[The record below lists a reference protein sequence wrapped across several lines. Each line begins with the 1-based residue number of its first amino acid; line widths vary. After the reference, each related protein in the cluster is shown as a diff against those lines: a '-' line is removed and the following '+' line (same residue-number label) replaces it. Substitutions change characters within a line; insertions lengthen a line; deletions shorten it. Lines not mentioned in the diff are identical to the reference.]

1 MWLFVF
7 SICPVETKRNEKA
20 GSFSWDLMKDGFNM
34 MQFSVYSRHC
44 ASDESAGVHI
54 KRTKEKCRKKEPVSI
69 LKVTD
74 KQYGDIINIWG
85 AKIQTAR
92 PRPPLRWKC
101 FNAIFMIHYI
111 KKVLNPFFPLSDT
124 VS

>member
-7 SICPVETKRNEKA
+7 FDLPVETKKERKA
-20 GSFSWDLMKDGFNM
+20 ATDFRKNIMKDGFNM

-44 ASDESAGVHI
+44 ASDESAQVHI
-54 KRTKEKCRKKEPVSI
+54 RKTKECVPAKGQVSI

-85 AKIQTAR
+85 AKEK
-92 PRPPLRWKC
+92 PLPPGPTQMEM
-101 FNAIFMIHYI
+101 F
-111 KKVLNPFFPLSDT
+111 
-124 VS
+124 

>member
-7 SICPVETKRNEKA
+7 FDLPVETKKERKEAARFRK
-20 GSFSWDLMKDGFNM
+20 DLLKDGFNM

-54 KRTKEKCRKKEPVSI
+54 KRTKEKVPEKGQVSI

-85 AKIQTAR
+85 AKIKPHAPGPTQMEM
-92 PRPPLRWKC
+92 
-101 FNAIFMIHYI
+101 F
-111 KKVLNPFFPLSDT
+111 
-124 VS
+124 